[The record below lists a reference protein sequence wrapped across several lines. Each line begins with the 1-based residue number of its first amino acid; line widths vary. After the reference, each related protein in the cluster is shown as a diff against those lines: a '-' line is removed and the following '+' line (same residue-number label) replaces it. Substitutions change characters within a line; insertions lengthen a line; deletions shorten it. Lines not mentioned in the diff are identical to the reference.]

1 MNPTINIAIA
11 EDHDIV
17 RQGYL
22 ALFKGHP
29 LINVLFDVTNG
40 KELYS
45 QLKTLKPDIILLDLE
60 MPVMSGKEVL
70 EKIQLKYPKIKIIII
85 SATTRE
91 ATILEYLKK
100 GVGSFLYKNCKFDKL
115 VEAIVSVHNNGVY
128 YDDYISKIL
137 QKDFSIPEVSDPEF
151 EFSEIDKNILRL
163 IRDGLTS
170 REIGEQL
177 HLNNRSVEW
186 HRSQM
191 LKKTNFPNF
200 TALTAY
206 AIQKNLI

>member
-1 MNPTINIAIA
+1 MKSTINIAIA

-45 QLKTLKPDIILLDLE
+45 ELKTVKPDIILLDLE
-60 MPVMSGKEVL
+60 MPLMSGKEVL
-70 EKIQLKYPKIKIIII
+70 EKIQHKYPKIKIIII
-85 SATTRE
+85 SATTRDI
-91 ATILEYLKK
+91 TILEYLKR

-115 VEAIVSVHNNGVY
+115 VEAIVAVHKNGVY
-128 YDDYISKIL
+128 YDDHLSEIL
-137 QKDFSIPEVSDPEF
+137 QKDFSVPREINEEF

-177 HLNNRSVEW
+177 HLNNRTVEW

-200 TALTAY
+200 TALTAF
-206 AIQKNLI
+206 AIRKNII